1 MFEIIPIFNAML
13 RQKSHAI
20 LLMLQIALTLAI
32 VANAAFIIQNRLD
45 LMNRDS
51 GMVESEI
58 FKIDVFSFGDDANN
72 VIQTQLDQQAL
83 RAIPGVIDAVR
94 INQIPISGSSDNS
107 TFTDS
112 ADRENALQMTA
123 GVYRG
128 DNHTL
133 NTFGAK
139 LIEGR
144 NFNEDEIIAG
154 DSKQPIAVAIV
165 SKAFV
170 ETMFPLSKTDK
181 QQGKSQQGLGKNI
194 FTSNVPIKIVGIVD
208 KMQGSN
214 VNANWLDKSI
224 IIPKVQ
230 TNNFG
235 RYLVR
240 TNVNDRQAII
250 NKIEKLMLDL
260 YPQRVIM
267 EPVTMDEVRNRSYQN
282 DRLMSQLL
290 SILIVILL
298 LVTALGIVGMAI
310 FNVNR
315 RTRQIGTRRALGASK
330 ANIIRYFIIEN
341 WIISTVGIV
350 FGIML
355 TLFLNQFLMQQFSL
369 PKLDYSYIVNTVIG
383 IWLLGLFAVYLP
395 ARKASNISPAIATR
409 SV

>member
-1 MFEIIPIFNAML
+1 MW

-51 GMVESEI
+51 GIPESEV
-58 FKIDVFSFGDDANN
+58 FKVDVFSFGDGANN
-72 VIQTQLDQQAL
+72 VLQAQLDQQAL

-94 INQIPISGSSDNS
+94 INQIPISGSADNS
-107 TFTDS
+107 TFSDN
-112 ADRENALQMTA
+112 ADREKALQMTA

-128 DNHTL
+128 DSHMI

-144 NFNEDEIIAG
+144 NFNEDEINTG
-154 DSKQPIAVAIV
+154 DSNQPVAVAIV
-165 SKAFV
+165 SKAFI
-170 ETMFPLSKTDK
+170 ETMFPLSEIEKL
-181 QQGKSQQGLGKNI
+181 QGKSQQGLGKNI
-194 FTSNVPIKIVGIVD
+194 FSADVPIKIIGILD
-208 KMQGSN
+208 KLQGSN
-214 VNANWLDKSI
+214 VNSNWVDSSI

-230 TNNFG
+230 TNNFA

-240 TNVNDRQAII
+240 TNASERQSIMD
-250 NKIEKLMLDL
+250 KIEKLMLDL
-260 YPQRVIM
+260 YPSRVIM
-267 EPVTMDEVRNRSYQN
+267 KPITMDEVRNSSYRN

-330 ANIIRYFIIEN
+330 ANVIRYFIVEN

-350 FGIML
+350 FGVVL

-369 PKLDYSYIVNTVIG
+369 PKLEYSYIVNTVIG
-383 IWLLGLFAVYLP
+383 IWLLGIFAVYLP

>member
-1 MFEIIPIFNAML
+1 MW

-51 GMVESEI
+51 GIPESEV
-58 FKIDVFSFGDDANN
+58 FKVDVFSFGNDANN
-72 VIQTQLDQQAL
+72 VLQAQLDQQAL
-83 RAIPGVIDAVR
+83 RAIPGVVDAVR

-107 TFTDS
+107 SFSDS
-112 ADRENALQMTA
+112 ADREKALVITA

-128 DNHTL
+128 DNHMI

-144 NFNEDEIIAG
+144 NFNEDEINTG
-154 DSKQPIAVAIV
+154 NSNEPVAVAIV
-165 SKAFV
+165 SKAFI
-170 ETMFPLSKTDK
+170 ERMFPLTEAEKK
-181 QQGKSQQGLGKNI
+181 QGKSQQGLGKNI
-194 FTSNVPIKIVGIVD
+194 FAADVPIKIIGILD
-208 KMQGSN
+208 KLQGSN
-214 VNANWLDKSI
+214 VNTSWVDSAI
-224 IIPKVQ
+224 ILPKVQ
-230 TNNFG
+230 TNNFA

-240 TNVNDRQAII
+240 TNASERQSIMH
-250 NKIEKLMLDL
+250 KIEKLMLEL
-260 YPQRVIM
+260 YPSRVIM
-267 EPVTMDEVRNRSYQN
+267 KPITMDEVRDSSYQN

-330 ANIIRYFIIEN
+330 ANVIRYFIVEN
-341 WIISTVGIV
+341 WIISTVGIA
-350 FGIML
+350 FGVIL
-355 TLFLNQFLMQQFSL
+355 TLFLNQFLMEQFSL

-383 IWLLGLFAVYLP
+383 IWLLGIFAVYLP